1 MRALTAIATPAAPSP
16 MVCLDSWAGSMLG
29 VQVVPSGGAQFTI
42 DYSFDN
48 PNDLINPVPA
58 GSMAFDSS
66 MVPAGA
72 VGGAAS
78 VSFQIPAAPIWG
90 RLRLLNGLGQVR
102 AVFLQPGKR
111 AYPPAVSGA
120 PPVVTSVWSPSDA
133 AANGMTL
140 TNGGLT
146 VTPSGFVG
154 NQAIRGSISHNTGRY
169 YVEFL
174 TTVAA
179 VNGNMMFGMAD
190 TTFNAADQ
198 YPGSNGISFGFQLAG
213 ATYQTAGF
221 TAHFTPTA
229 TPNANDVF
237 AFAVDF
243 DAGAVWMALNNV
255 WYGEGNPTVGI
266 GVNPTM
272 TMSAA
277 PALGAT
283 LFPALGFYGTGQG
296 VWTLQPT
303 AASQKYAPPTGFSR
317 WG

>member
-1 MRALTAIATPAAPSP
+1 MADDYLKARRLFESEDRSGFAFREVFTPNREGPLRSRP
-16 MVCLDSWAGSMLG
+16 R
-29 VQVVPSGGAQFTI
+29 PSGK
-42 DYSFDN
+42 
-48 PNDLINPVPA
+48 
-58 GSMAFDSS
+58 
-66 MVPAGA
+66 
-72 VGGAAS
+72 GGPS
-78 VSFQIPAAPIWG
+78 VIPT
-90 RLRLLNGLGQVR
+90 
-102 AVFLQPGKR
+102 
-111 AYPPAVSGA
+111 
-120 PPVVTSVWSPSDA
+120 PVVSSVWSTSDA

-154 NQAIRGSISHNTGRY
+154 NQTIRGSTSHSSGRY

-174 TTVAA
+174 TNVAA

-190 TTFNAADQ
+190 ATFNAANQ

-213 ATYQTAGF
+213 ATYQTTGF

-243 DAGAVWMALNNV
+243 GAGAVWMALNNV
-255 WYGEGNPTVGI
+255 WYGEGDPTVGV